1 MVVLSLYTANPPL
14 SILLPWYNEGPMG
27 AERWIAK
34 VVAALGRS
42 PQTPEEA
49 LATLGALLRANPTE
63 KEEFL
68 KDAHAAWV
76 RGGWAVRGDNSPEA
90 RVVLM
95 ALEEAT
101 RRLAR
106 QRNWRQERQEV
117 RLSVAPE
124 VAERVVV
131 VSTPPKGVKEGVFRV
146 GETGLSQKAL
156 WAAAYRVAK
165 GEKVYL
171 VGPWASKARKM
182 VLSKVAKILA
192 KEARK
197 NTVKLPWGRARLLP
211 GDRWEDLEAPEPRI
225 AAAIRELRRW
235 YEEEKREEE
244 EEEREGWA
252 HQTRVD
258 PWVVKAL
265 ISSVDPDAEEV
276 EIEYFRDLQEYALEI
291 FDQYALEVDAYTPSD
306 LYRTLGL
313 SKKFRAKREGGWWRV
328 VAEVLRYAKPFTY
341 KEVQEVW
348 KEKRGWGWEFR
359 VIRLLQPIVAWEVAL
374 MGFKDPE
381 YAYSWGLTEGVK
393 IAKRLKADKLNPLVF
408 LVPEIRK
415 RLAELRAQEVGVFK
429 LSHQEARA
437 VRRYFGLLKEKTP
450 EEAAKEAG
458 LPKELRE
465 ALEAAGHLS
474 TDLMREV
481 GVEPAEE
488 MDYDA
493 LLLRGKVRE
502 VVEEVRLLF
511 GDTGV
516 AFVEALMEGASVEVA
531 QVIARATPE
540 FAVELVDYLRT
551 ELELAGFAD

>member
-1 MVVLSLYTANPPL
+1 
-14 SILLPWYNEGPMG
+14 MG

-34 VVAALGRS
+34 VVEALGRS
-42 PQTPEEA
+42 PRTPEEA
-49 LATLGALLRANPTE
+49 LATLGVLLRANPTE

-68 KDAHAAWV
+68 RDAHAAWV
-76 RGGWAVRGDNSPEA
+76 GGGWAIRGDNSPEA

-106 QRNWRQERQEV
+106 QRNWQGKQERQEV
-117 RLSVAPE
+117 RLSLAPE

-131 VSTPPKGVKEGVFRV
+131 VSTSPKGVKEGVFRV
-146 GETGLSQKAL
+146 GGTGLSQKAL

-171 VGPWASKARKM
+171 VGSLASKARKM
-182 VLSKVAKILA
+182 VLARVAKILT
-192 KEARK
+192 KEAQK
-197 NTVKLPWGRARLLP
+197 NTVKLPWGQARLLP

-225 AAAIRELRRW
+225 AVAIRELRRW

-276 EIEYFRDLQEYALEI
+276 DLAYFRDLQGDALSILDEWI
-291 FDQYALEVDAYTPSD
+291 LEVDVYNPSE
-306 LYRTLGL
+306 LYWALGV
-313 SKKFRAKREGGWWRV
+313 SKGSRFKREGGWWGV
-328 VAEVLRYAKPFTY
+328 VATVLRFSKPFTFAEV
-341 KEVQEVW
+341 KEVWQ
-348 KEKRGWGWEFR
+348 EKRKGWGWEFK

-393 IAKRLKADKLNPLVF
+393 IAKRLKAGKLNPLVF

-429 LSHQEARA
+429 LSHREAKA
-437 VRRYFGLLKEKTP
+437 IRRYFGLLKEKTP

-493 LLLRGKVRE
+493 LLLRAKVKS
-502 VVEEVRLLF
+502 VLEEVKLLF

-516 AFVEALMEGASVEVA
+516 AFVEALMEGASVEGVVSRVMCKSLCTGGIPLLKHLL
-531 QVIARATPE
+531 QH
-540 FAVELVDYLRT
+540 LLHLR
-551 ELELAGFAD
+551 EPL